1 MNNSTVLI
9 KGRQYKVENYM
20 LQNWISEPIKT
31 KRLREKMSMTRSLDT
46 LLDVGNKKNKEATA

>member
-9 KGRQYKVENYM
+9 KGRQYKVENHM
-20 LQNWISEPIKT
+20 LKNLISEPIKT
-31 KRLREKMSMTRSLDT
+31 KRWRETRSLDT